1 MRGGKLSTAAK
12 SPGVACPSKLANHT
26 SCHGLVLYYSNP
38 GKWPGLVRMG
48 RFNFD
53 LAALRAL
60 PDGLSV
66 RMAATEHSQRCDKVE
81 RLPVLNLQVLDQ
93 TGYFRD
99 YHAVARPGRPVRA
112 ASFVTSVNDSSIACA
127 ASIRSKGSRCSQSS
141 RPANN
146 ACSSVMGRRAAPRR
160 LRCREYPPTNA
171 SA

>member
-1 MRGGKLSTAAK
+1 MRRKLWACGVESPSTAVK
-12 SPGVACPSKLANHT
+12 SPGVACPSKLGYHT
-26 SCHGLVLYYSNP
+26 SSDGLVLYYGNP

-48 RFNFD
+48 GFNFD

-81 RLPVLNLQVLDQ
+81 RLPALNLQVLDQ
-93 TGYFRD
+93 TGCFRN

-127 ASIRSKGSRCSQSS
+127 ASIRSKGSRCSHSS

-146 ACSSVMGRRAAPRR
+146 ACSSVMGR
-160 LRCREYPPTNA
+160 L
-171 SA
+171 